1 MNWRWFAQDKPIL
14 TQIDFLFCAIYPVIP
29 VFNDD
34 NNLNKTETH
43 AGNTVEMICQSEAK
57 PTPRMYFKREGYDER
72 YVNGYQPVS
81 IGM

>member
-1 MNWRWFAQDKPIL
+1 M
-14 TQIDFLFCAIYPVIP
+14 LFRHPVIP

-57 PTPRMYFKREGYDER
+57 PTPRMYFKREGYEER